1 LLLLSMAS
9 VVALACRCLWGMRE
23 LLPRRQ
29 PPQRQAGL
37 KAKDKEPLPDAHLG
51 TARIAHRFAFR
62 PQPASRPSDQKID
75 DPAPPTGSR
84 RRFGWPRALIPTL
97 ILLAVLPNLTVAA
110 FMGLPAIHAY
120 WSPPTTPAPKTAD
133 AATALVAG
141 EAEPTPA
148 TQIRPV
154 LTAPATVAAKT
165 NEDIV
170 FPLALDGTDG
180 VPARSS
186 IAISGLP
193 AGAKLSNGRPYG
205 ETEWNLKADE
215 IGDLHLVLPDSANGE
230 TKLSIQLIAP
240 DGEVLA
246 NAETVLK
253 VTIDPETASVQPAPV
268 SEPTPT
274 LAGVRPIET
283 PQEIAPKEADAK
295 PPADKPKPELAA
307 LQAGPAP
314 QEIVPKETEA
324 KPERLAAA
332 NAADGAN
339 AQSASSAPAQAATD
353 DGDANSIEPSDFV
366 NLRSGPSSSSATI
379 GVIDKGT
386 KLKVMDRKR
395 GWLKVTN
402 PKTSENGWI
411 YSGYV
416 AGLAN
421 SGHRRKRAPQA
432 DSDES
437 YWTQLGHW
445 LSGS

>member
-1 LLLLSMAS
+1 LS
-9 VVALACRCLWGMRE
+9 
-23 LLPRRQ
+23 RRQ

-37 KAKDKEPLPDAHLG
+37 KAKDKELLPDAHFG

-62 PQPASRPSDQKID
+62 PQPAARPSDQQID
-75 DPAPPTGSR
+75 DPAPPPTGPR
-84 RRFGWPRALIPTL
+84 TRFGWPRMLIPTL

-120 WSPPTTPAPKTAD
+120 WSPPMTPAPKTAD
-133 AATALVAG
+133 AATALASEG
-141 EAEPTPA
+141 QPEPVPA
-148 TQIRPV
+148 IRPV
-154 LTAPATVAAKT
+154 LTAPATVVART
-165 NEDIV
+165 NEDIA

-205 ETEWNLKADE
+205 ETEWNLKSDE

-230 TKLSIQLIAP
+230 TKISIQLIAP

-253 VTIDPETASVQPAPV
+253 VMINPETASVQPAPV
-268 SEPTPT
+268 HEPTPT
-274 LAGVRPIET
+274 LAGVRPIAI
-283 PQEIAPKEADAK
+283 PQDLATKDAEAK
-295 PPADKPKPELAA
+295 PPADEPKPELAA
-307 LQAGPAP
+307 LQADPAP
-314 QEIVPKETEA
+314 QEFATKDTEA
-324 KPERLAAA
+324 KPNRLAAA
-332 NAADGAN
+332 NAADGASG
-339 AQSASSAPAQAATD
+339 QSASSAAQPATD
-353 DGDANSIEPSDFV
+353 GGDANSIEPSDFV
-366 NLRSGPSSSSATI
+366 NLRSGPSSSSAII

-402 PKTSENGWI
+402 PTTSESGWI

-421 SGHRRKRAPQA
+421 SGHRRKRTPQA
-432 DSDES
+432 DSDDS

>member
-1 LLLLSMAS
+1 
-9 VVALACRCLWGMRE
+9 MRE

-37 KAKDKEPLPDAHLG
+37 KAKDKELLPDAHLG

-62 PQPASRPSDQKID
+62 PQSAARPTAQQGDAD
-75 DPAPPTGSR
+75 APPIGALT
-84 RRFGWPRALIPTL
+84 RFVWPRTLIPML

-120 WSPPTTPAPKTAD
+120 WSPPMTPALKTAD
-133 AATALVAG
+133 AATALVARD
-141 EAEPTPA
+141 AQPAQA

-165 NEDIV
+165 NEDIA

-205 ETEWNLKADE
+205 ETEWNLKSDE
-215 IGDLHLVLPDSANGE
+215 IGDLHLVLPDSASGE
-230 TKLSIQLIAP
+230 TKLSIELIAP
-240 DGEVLA
+240 DGELLA

-253 VTIDPETASVQPAPV
+253 MTVDPQTASVQPAPV

-274 LAGVRPIET
+274 LAGVWPV
-283 PQEIAPKEADAK
+283 AALK
-295 PPADKPKPELAA
+295 ELATKDA
-307 LQAGPAP
+307 
-314 QEIVPKETEA
+314 EA
-324 KPERLAAA
+324 KPNRLAAA
-332 NAADGAN
+332 NAADGASG
-339 AQSASSAPAQAATD
+339 QSASSAPAQPATD

-366 NLRSGPSSSSATI
+366 NLRSGPSSSSAII

-416 AGLAN
+416 AGLAH
-421 SGHRRKRAPQA
+421 SGHRRKRARQV

>member
-1 LLLLSMAS
+1 M
-9 VVALACRCLWGMRE
+9 
-23 LLPRRQ
+23 
-29 PPQRQAGL
+29 
-37 KAKDKEPLPDAHLG
+37 
-51 TARIAHRFAFR
+51 
-62 PQPASRPSDQKID
+62 
-75 DPAPPTGSR
+75 
-84 RRFGWPRALIPTL
+84 RFGWPRALIPTL

-120 WSPPTTPAPKTAD
+120 WSPPMTLAPKTAD
-133 AATALVAG
+133 AATALVARDAQPG
-141 EAEPTPA
+141 QA

-154 LTAPATVAAKT
+154 LTALATVAAKA
-165 NEDIV
+165 NEDIA

-205 ETEWNLKADE
+205 ETEWNLKSDE

-246 NAETVLK
+246 SADTVLK
-253 VTIDPETASVQPAPV
+253 VTSTRETASVQPAPV

-274 LAGVRPIET
+274 LAGVRSVATLQELTKDAEGKPPADEPLPEFAALQARPS
-283 PQEIAPKEADAK
+283 PQKIAPKE
-295 PPADKPKPELAA
+295 
-307 LQAGPAP
+307 
-314 QEIVPKETEA
+314 VEA
-324 KPERLAAA
+324 RPNRLAAA
-332 NAADGAN
+332 NAADGASG
-339 AQSASSAPAQAATD
+339 QSASSAPAQPATD
-353 DGDANSIEPSDFV
+353 GGDANSIEPSDFV
-366 NLRSGPSSSSATI
+366 NLRSGPSSSSAII

-421 SGHRRKRAPQA
+421 SGHRRKRPRQV

-437 YWTQLGHW
+437 YWTRLGHW

>member
-1 LLLLSMAS
+1 M
-9 VVALACRCLWGMRE
+9 
-23 LLPRRQ
+23 PRRQ

-37 KAKDKEPLPDAHLG
+37 KAKDKELLPDAHLG

-62 PQPASRPSDQKID
+62 PQPAARPSDQKID
-75 DPAPPTGSR
+75 DPAPQTAPR
-84 RRFGWPRALIPTL
+84 MRFGWPRALIPTL

-120 WSPPTTPAPKTAD
+120 WSPPMTLAPKTAD
-133 AATALVAG
+133 AATALVARDAQPG
-141 EAEPTPA
+141 QA

-154 LTAPATVAAKT
+154 LTALATVAAKA
-165 NEDIV
+165 NEDIA

-193 AGAKLSNGRPYG
+193 AGAKLSIGRPYG
-205 ETEWNLKADE
+205 ETEWNLKSDE

-246 NAETVLK
+246 SADTVLK
-253 VTIDPETASVQPAPV
+253 VTSTRETASVQPAPV

-274 LAGVRPIET
+274 LAGVRSVATLQELTKDAEGKPPADEPLPEFAALQAHPS
-283 PQEIAPKEADAK
+283 PQKIAPKE
-295 PPADKPKPELAA
+295 
-307 LQAGPAP
+307 
-314 QEIVPKETEA
+314 VEA
-324 KPERLAAA
+324 RPNRLAAA
-332 NAADGAN
+332 NAADGASG
-339 AQSASSAPAQAATD
+339 QSASSAPAQPATD
-353 DGDANSIEPSDFV
+353 GGDANSIEPSDFV
-366 NLRSGPSSSSATI
+366 NLRSGPSSSSAII

-421 SGHRRKRAPQA
+421 SGHRRKRARQV

-437 YWTQLGHW
+437 YWTRLGHW

>member
-1 LLLLSMAS
+1 
-9 VVALACRCLWGMRE
+9 MRE

-37 KAKDKEPLPDAHLG
+37 KAKDKELLPDAQLG

-62 PQPASRPSDQKID
+62 PQSAARPTAQQGDAD
-75 DPAPPTGSR
+75 APPIGALT
-84 RRFGWPRALIPTL
+84 RFVWPRTLIPML
-97 ILLAVLPNLTVAA
+97 ILLAVLPNLSVAA

-120 WSPPTTPAPKTAD
+120 WSPPMTPALKTAD
-133 AATALVAG
+133 AATALVARD
-141 EAEPTPA
+141 AQPAQA

-165 NEDIV
+165 NEDIA

-205 ETEWNLKADE
+205 ETEWNLKSDE
-215 IGDLHLVLPDSANGE
+215 IGDLHLVLPDSASGE
-230 TKLSIQLIAP
+230 TKLSIELIAP
-240 DGEVLA
+240 DGGVLA

-253 VTIDPETASVQPAPV
+253 MTADPQTASVQPAPV

-274 LAGVRPIET
+274 LAGVWPV
-283 PQEIAPKEADAK
+283 AALKELATKDAEVK
-295 PPADKPKPELAA
+295 PPADEAKPELAA
-307 LQAGPAP
+307 LQAYA
-314 QEIVPKETEA
+314 PKEAEA
-324 KPERLAAA
+324 KPNRLAAA
-332 NAADGAN
+332 NAADEASG
-339 AQSASSAPAQAATD
+339 QSASSAPAQPATD

-366 NLRSGPSSSSATI
+366 NLRSGPSSSSAII

-421 SGHRRKRAPQA
+421 SGHRRKRARQV